1 MDFDKTGFADL
12 LTAFSSDAPTPGGGT
27 AAALT
32 AAMGAAL
39 AEMVAALT
47 LSKEKYAAVHEAVR
61 PIAGLARRS
70 RMELQRLAHEDAE
83 AYDAVVAARRL
94 PKDTPDQQ
102 KVRARKTSEA
112 NHLAADVP
120 MRTARAAARLLAALP
135 DLAEEGQPQ
144 RRVRRGRRGP
154 SPRGGRPRRAPE
166 RRNQPGRDRGRGVHG
181 RDARRVEAARGRS
194 RKTPRARSHHGSR
207 GLLAAGARSQVTPT
221 GSFAPTSTGTSFF
234 A

>member
-112 NHLAADVP
+112 NHLAAEVP
-120 MRTARAAARLLAALP
+120 MRTARAAARLLGALP
-135 DLAEEGQPQ
+135 DLAKKGNPNAA
-144 RRVRRGRRGP
+144 
-154 SPRGGRPRRAPE
+154 S
-166 RRNQPGRDRGRGVHG
+166 
-181 RDARRVEAARGRS
+181 DAGAAALLLEAAVHAALLNDGINLGGIEDLGF
-194 RKTPRARSHHGSR
+194 TAEMRAESQRLEEEAVR
-207 GLLAAGARSQVTPT
+207 LRERVLTTVRAA
-221 GSFAPTSTGTSFF
+221 F
-234 A
+234 